1 MIKKV
6 LSFILV
12 FSMFFTNLTFVNA
25 FNMPDEKTDVPDG
38 TFESKLEAKELSNFV
53 SKSNGE
59 VTSNEDGVMLSKKNN
74 DDHHALLNEENKYNS
89 FIYEGDVKLIDGISA
104 GLVIG
109 VADQENVTNSWYAI
123 SFNTE
128 DTQNRARLF
137 KVEKDVTNY
146 AYITSDEASSIDFSD
161 TVHMYIEFDEIGN
174 YVFKLSNNVTNEVIK
189 TGKVDNWSGGY
200 IGLLTFDSS
209 ALFSNIKITDTSN
222 SDNLKTNLDGIK
234 ENDNYRI
241 SDIGITGNSNG
252 VNDVFLLSETDGDN
266 FVYEADVKFNER
278 CGAASL
284 VFRASEDLNNKS
296 MYVANINGASGEV
309 RLFKFGQDDNYD
321 LAKSQFI
328 ALDENNEYHLK
339 ITVIDK
345 HIVYYIN
352 GQLVINTADYTMND
366 RNEDS
371 HYGQNDALTSGKF
384 GLLTWNGNVTY
395 QNIEYTPIDD
405 TNSPQLDDL
414 SVESINGKVDKQIA
428 FSKGQYVYITYV
440 TNSTTAVSLIPEI
453 KNDSEIVATNENGE
467 IVDINNLPVTKDLQ
481 TYTLTVRN
489 GNAKVLYRI
498 RVHRM
503 QVDESYYNE
512 DYRGQYHYSVK
523 NGWGNDPCGL
533 VYYKGKYHLFYQY
546 YDSPNWGPM
555 HWAHAT
561 STDLIHWE
569 EQPIQFYPDEYGTMF
584 SGCAVIADHETAPAI
599 FNEGEEG
606 LVFFITSNGGNGS
619 DVQKITAAYSKD
631 GETFYKYDE
640 GKVLINWTDDSLKN
654 TAFRDP
660 KVFRYENKW
669 FMVIAGGPL
678 RIYSSDDLVNWQV
691 ESVYGDLHTECP
703 DLYPLVVKDE
713 NNQETGE
720 VKWVLDRGGRKY
732 KIGDFKQVNG
742 KWSFVPDEQYASTN
756 ADGMGNEDNDGIMNF
771 GPDSYAAM
779 TYYRGDFG
787 TAENFKAQDIIA
799 INWMNTWDS
808 GFNNAIPNANGN
820 TIFNGTYNLQLR
832 LGIKKDSYGKYYLTQ
847 TPIDE
852 YKILRD
858 EANKVELN
866 GVTINE
872 TNNPL
877 NNFSGDSYEI
887 VANLKPDS
895 TCSEV
900 GFKVRTGYDQETV
913 IKYNLENK
921 QLTIDRLKSGV
932 IVVEGERLNVCSQNV
947 ELNADGSID
956 LHIYVD
962 RSSVEVFTNDYTV
975 AGAMQ
980 IFASPVSKGLS
991 VYSIDGNATGNITI
1005 YPMKTIWTDKLTPTK
1020 PLSVGID
1027 KTNINGYVGDEFTL
1041 NSWVSPAEL
1050 SQDLIYTVDNNDVIS
1065 LEQNGS
1071 QATLKAL
1078 KAGEATITVAAKQ
1091 NPNITKKCSVHI
1103 YENNFKT
1110 NLSDFEAVGG
1120 NWYVDDETYIAS
1132 HNDNGFMFANKI
1144 STNKFKYEI
1153 DATYQTGILN
1163 FIFQSQTKNVWDG
1176 CYSLQLNGNTVRLF
1190 DFKDDYTFT
1199 STNNLAIAPD
1209 NKYHMEI
1216 NVDDNKIV
1224 ALVNGVEYINHVIS
1238 ESDRQYDEG
1247 YVGLGIFNTNAKY
1260 QNFYVTTDTPIT
1272 QITSKIPDLYPSI
1285 NANLEDIKALLPT
1298 MVTVAGDDN
1307 LNKKEMAEITWNLD
1321 TIDVNVPDTYSVTGT
1336 IANGVT
1342 TTVKVITRSNKA
1354 LADLVAK
1361 TYDEK
1366 DYTSVSYQEYLKV
1379 LANAKEVLSNDDSS
1393 QKEIDTAYLNLQLAI
1408 ENLIPIN
1415 SINKT
1420 ALKIAI
1426 DLANAITDED
1436 LDKVI
1441 PAVANEFIAA
1451 RDEANTVYNDI
1462 SATQEEVNNAFDRL
1476 ANAMHMLDFEKGDKA
1491 ALEAFINKV
1500 NDLVADQ
1507 YTPATWEAFAEKL
1520 ANAKVVLANENAMQ
1534 EEVDSAYKE
1543 LVTAFLNLRLIPNKD
1558 LLEDLIN
1565 KAEGL
1570 NVANYTSDSWNI
1582 MQEALN
1588 NAKNVFANPNVTQ
1601 EEVDNAKDVLIK
1613 AIAQLQTV
1621 TTDNTV
1627 KTQISKGDTASV
1639 KTGDNGL
1646 VAMFAGLAL
1655 LSVAGYAVL
1664 KRKEK
1669 Q

>member
-1 MIKKV
+1 MIKK
-6 LSFILV
+6 LFSFLLV
-12 FSMFFTNLTFVNA
+12 FSLCFANLTFVNA
-25 FNMPDEKTDVPDG
+25 SNMLDEKTSVPNG
-38 TFESKLEAKELSNFV
+38 TFERKVEAKELHDFV

-59 VTSNEDGVMLSKKNN
+59 VTSNEDGIVLSKKV
-74 DDHHALLNEENKYNS
+74 DADHHALLNKGDKYRS

-104 GLVIG
+104 GLMVG

-123 SFNTE
+123 NFNTE
-128 DTQNRARLF
+128 ETQNRARLF
-137 KVEKDVTNY
+137 KVENDVTNY
-146 AYITSDEASSIDFSD
+146 AYITSDEASLIDFSN
-161 TVHMYIEFDEIGN
+161 TVHMYIEFDEMGN
-174 YVFKLSNNVTNEVIK
+174 YVFKLSNNAKNEVIR
-189 TGKVDNWSGGY
+189 TGKIDNWNGGY
-200 IGLLTFDSS
+200 IGLLTFNSS
-209 ALFSNIKITDTSN
+209 AIFSNIKITDTSN

-234 ENDNYRI
+234 ENDNYQI
-241 SDIGITGNSNG
+241 SDIGITGKSNG
-252 VNDVFLLSETDGDN
+252 ANDAFLLSETDGDN

-278 CGAASL
+278 RGAASL

-321 LAKSQFI
+321 LARSKFI
-328 ALDENNEYHLK
+328 SLDENDEYHLK
-339 ITVIDK
+339 VTVIDK

-352 GQLVINTADYTMND
+352 GQLVINTADYTMNE

-405 TNSPQLDDL
+405 TNSPQLDNL
-414 SVESINGKVDKQIA
+414 SVKSINGKVDKQIA

-453 KNDSEIVATNENGE
+453 KNDSQIVATNENGE

-503 QVDESYYNE
+503 QADESYYNE

-523 NGWGNDPCGL
+523 DGWGNDPCGL
-533 VYYKGKYHLFYQY
+533 VNYKGKYHLFYQY

-555 HWAHAT
+555 HWSHAT
-561 STDLIHWE
+561 STDLIHWK
-569 EQPIQFYPDEYGTMF
+569 EQPIQFYPDEYGTMY
-584 SGCAVIADHETAPAI
+584 SGCAVIANHKTAPAI

-631 GETFYKYDE
+631 GETFHKYDE

-654 TAFRDP
+654 TACRDP

-756 ADGMGNEDNDGIMNF
+756 AGGMGNEDNDGIMNF

-787 TAENFKAQDIIA
+787 TADNFKAQDIIA

-808 GFNNAIPNANGN
+808 GFNNAIPKANGN

-832 LGIKKDSYGKYYLTQ
+832 LGIKKNSSGKYYLTQ
-847 TPIDE
+847 TPINE
-852 YKILRD
+852 YKTLRD
-858 EANKVELN
+858 KANKVELN
-866 GVTINE
+866 NVTINE
-872 TNNPL
+872 KNNPL
-877 NNFSGDSYEI
+877 KNFSGDSYEI

-895 TCSEV
+895 KCSEV

-913 IKYNLENK
+913 VKYNLKNK

-947 ELNADGSID
+947 KLNDDGSID

-962 RSSVEVFTNDYTV
+962 RSSVEVFTKDYTV

-980 IFASPVSKGLS
+980 IFASSVSKGLS

-1005 YPMKTIWTDKLTPTK
+1005 YPMKTIWTDKLTSTK
-1020 PLSVGID
+1020 PLSVGIN
-1027 KTNINGYVGDEFTL
+1027 KTNIDGYVGDEFTL
-1041 NSWVSPAEL
+1041 NSWVSPAES
-1050 SQDLIYTVDNNDVIS
+1050 SQDLVYTVDNKDVIS
-1065 LEQNGS
+1065 LEQDGS
-1071 QATLKAL
+1071 KAVLKAL
-1078 KAGEATITVAAKQ
+1078 KAGDATITVAAKQ
-1091 NPNITKKCSVHI
+1091 NLNITKKCLVHI
-1103 YENNFKT
+1103 YKNNFKT
-1110 NLSDFEAVGG
+1110 NLSDFKAVAG
-1120 NWYVDDETYIAS
+1120 NWHVDDETYVAS
-1132 HNDNGFMFANKI
+1132 CNDNGFMFANKI

-1153 DATYQTGILN
+1153 DATYQTGVLN
-1163 FIFQSQTKNVWDG
+1163 FIFQSKTKNVWDG

-1190 DFKDDYTFT
+1190 DFKDDYTFA

-1209 NKYHMEI
+1209 NKYHIEI
-1216 NVDDNKIV
+1216 NVDGNKIV

-1238 ESDRQYDEG
+1238 ESDRQYNEG
-1247 YVGLGIFNTNAKY
+1247 YVGLGIYNTNAKY
-1260 QNFYVTTDTPIT
+1260 QNFYITTGTPIT
-1272 QITSKIPDLYPSI
+1272 QITSKIPDLHPAI

-1307 LNKKEMAEITWNLD
+1307 LNKKEMAEIKWNLD
-1321 TIDVNVPDTYSVTGT
+1321 TIDVNVPGTYSVTGT

-1361 TYDEK
+1361 TYNEK
-1366 DYTSVSYQEYLKV
+1366 DYTSNSYKEYL
-1379 LANAKEVLSNDDSS
+1379 LALDRAKEVLNTDDSS
-1393 QKEIDTAYLNLQLAI
+1393 QKEIDTAYSNLQLAI
-1408 ENLIPIN
+1408 EKLILIKVD
-1415 SINKT
+1415 KT
-1420 ALKIAI
+1420 ALKALI
-1426 DLANAITDED
+1426 DKASGLEATKYTEATWTLFNDALKAATD
-1436 LDKVI
+1436 
-1441 PAVANEFIAA
+1441 
-1451 RDEANTVYNDI
+1451 VYNDEN
-1462 SATQEEVNNAFDRL
+1462 ATQ
-1476 ANAMHMLDFEKGDKA
+1476 
-1491 ALEAFINKV
+1491 I
-1500 NDLVADQ
+1500 
-1507 YTPATWEAFAEKL
+1507 
-1520 ANAKVVLANENAMQ
+1520 
-1534 EEVDSAYKE
+1534 
-1543 LVTAFLNLRLIPNKD
+1543 
-1558 LLEDLIN
+1558 
-1565 KAEGL
+1565 
-1570 NVANYTSDSWNI
+1570 
-1582 MQEALN
+1582 
-1588 NAKNVFANPNVTQ
+1588 
-1601 EEVDNAKDVLIK
+1601 EVDNAKAELEK
-1613 AIAQLQTV
+1613 AMANLKTINNDDTTV
-1621 TTDNTV
+1621 
-1627 KTQISKGDTASV
+1627 SV
-1639 KTGDNGL
+1639 NTGDESL
-1646 VAMFAGLAL
+1646 VGMFAVITL
-1655 LSVAGYAVL
+1655 LSIVGYTL
-1664 KRKEK
+1664 LRRKEY
-1669 Q
+1669 

>member
-1 MIKKV
+1 MLIGAIEAQLNIINYELKFT
-6 LSFILV
+6 LDNGHFI
-12 FSMFFTNLTFVNA
+12 TG
-25 FNMPDEKTDVPDG
+25 D
-38 TFESKLEAKELSNFV
+38 
-53 SKSNGE
+53 
-59 VTSNEDGVMLSKKNN
+59 
-74 DDHHALLNEENKYNS
+74 KYKS

-109 VADQENVTNSWYAI
+109 VADQENVANSWYAI
-123 SFNTE
+123 NFNTE
-128 DTQNRARLF
+128 ETLNRARLF
-137 KVEKDVTNY
+137 KVENDVTNY
-146 AYITSDEASSIDFSD
+146 AYITSDEASLIDFSD

-209 ALFSNIKITDTSN
+209 AIFSNIKITDTSN

-321 LAKSQFI
+321 LARSQFI
-328 ALDENNEYHLK
+328 ALDENDEYHLK

-405 TNSPQLDDL
+405 TNSPQLDNL

-453 KNDSEIVATNENGE
+453 KNDSEIVATDENGE

-489 GNAKVLYRI
+489 GNSKVLYRI

-523 NGWGNDPCGL
+523 DGWGNDPNGM

-569 EQPIQFYPDEYGTMF
+569 EQSIQFYPDEYGTMY
-584 SGCAVIADHETAPAI
+584 SGCAVIANHETAPAI

-606 LVFFITSNGGNGS
+606 LVFFITSNGGNGG
-619 DVQKITAAYSKD
+619 DIQKITAAYSKD
-631 GETFYKYDE
+631 GETFHKYDE

-713 NNQETGE
+713 NNQEIGE

-742 KWSFVPDEQYASTN
+742 NWSFVPDEQYASTN
-756 ADGMGNEDNDGIMNF
+756 AGGMGNEDNDGIMNF

-779 TYYRGDFG
+779 TYYMGDFG
-787 TAENFKAQDIIA
+787 TADNFKAQDIIA

-820 TIFNGTYNLQLR
+820 TIFNGTFNLQLK

-852 YKILRD
+852 YKTLRD

-866 GVTINE
+866 DITINE

-877 NNFSGDSYEI
+877 NNFSGDNYEI

-1065 LEQNGS
+1065 LEQDGS
-1071 QATLKAL
+1071 QAALKAL

-1091 NPNITKKCSVHI
+1091 NPNITKECLVHI

-1110 NLSDFEAVGG
+1110 NLSDFEAVAG
-1120 NWYVDDETYIAS
+1120 NWYVDDETYVAS
-1132 HNDNGFMFANKI
+1132 YNDNGFMFANKI

-1163 FIFQSQTKNVWDG
+1163 FIFQSQTKNVWNG

-1199 STNNLAIAPD
+1199 STNNLVIAPD
-1209 NKYHMEI
+1209 NKYHIEI
-1216 NVDDNKIV
+1216 NVDGNKIV

-1238 ESDRQYDEG
+1238 ESDRQYNEG
-1247 YVGLGIFNTNAKY
+1247 YVGLGIYNTNAKY
-1260 QNFYVTTDTPIT
+1260 QNFYITTDTPIT
-1272 QITSKIPDLYPSI
+1272 QITSKIPDLYPVI
-1285 NANLEDIKALLPT
+1285 NADLEDIKALLPT

-1321 TIDVNVPDTYSVTGT
+1321 TIDVNVPGTYSVTGT
-1336 IANGVT
+1336 IVNGVT

-1361 TYDEK
+1361 TYNEK
-1366 DYTSVSYQEYLKV
+1366 DYTSNSYKEYL
-1379 LANAKEVLSNDDSS
+1379 LALDSAKEVLNTDDSS

-1420 ALKIAI
+1420 ALKIAL
-1426 DLANAITDED
+1426 DLANTITDED
-1436 LDKVI
+1436 LANVVPVVVNEFKQARDK
-1441 PAVANEFIAA
+1441 ANE
-1451 RDEANTVYNDI
+1451 VYNDANA
-1462 SATQEEVNNAFDRL
+1462 SQDEVDAAFDRL
-1476 ANAMHMLDFEKGDKA
+1476 ASIMQKLEFFKGDKT
-1491 ALEAFINKV
+1491 ALKAFIDKV
-1500 NDLVADQ
+1500 SDLEGAK
-1507 YTPATWEAFAEKL
+1507 YTEATWTPFETGF
-1520 ANAKVVLANENAMQ
+1520 NAAIVVYDDENALQ
-1534 EEVDSAYKE
+1534 GEV
-1543 LVTAFLNLRLIPNKD
+1543 
-1558 LLEDLIN
+1558 
-1565 KAEGL
+1565 
-1570 NVANYTSDSWNI
+1570 
-1582 MQEALN
+1582 
-1588 NAKNVFANPNVTQ
+1588 
-1601 EEVDNAKDVLIK
+1601 
-1613 AIAQLQTV
+1613 
-1621 TTDNTV
+1621 
-1627 KTQISKGDTASV
+1627 
-1639 KTGDNGL
+1639 
-1646 VAMFAGLAL
+1646 
-1655 LSVAGYAVL
+1655 
-1664 KRKEK
+1664 
-1669 Q
+1669 

>member
-137 KVEKDVTNY
+137 KVENDVTNY

-284 VFRASEDLNNKS
+284 VFRANEDLNNKS

-561 STDLIHWE
+561 STDLIHWQ
-569 EQPIQFYPDEYGTMF
+569 EQPIQFYPDEYGTMY
-584 SGCAVIADHETAPAI
+584 SGCAVIANHETAPSI

-606 LVFFITSNGGNGS
+606 LVFFITANGGNGG
-619 DVQKITAAYSKD
+619 DVQKVIAAYSKD
-631 GETFYKYDE
+631 GETFHKYDE

-1247 YVGLGIFNTNAKY
+1247 YVGLGIFNTSAKY

-1426 DLANAITDED
+1426 DLANVITNED
-1436 LDKVI
+1436 LENVV
-1441 PAVANEFIAA
+1441 PAVVEEFKVALQ
-1451 RDEANTVYNDI
+1451 EANAVYDNA
-1462 SATQEEVNNAFDRL
+1462 SASQVEVNNAFDRL
-1476 ANAMHMLDFEKGDKA
+1476 ASAMHMLDFVKGDKA

-1507 YTPATWEAFAEKL
+1507 YTSATWEAFAEKL